1 MNTRGPTLSYYT
13 VEYYKFYCG
22 IALELQIQG
31 KLNILSLLA
40 SPL

>member
-1 MNTRGPTLSYYT
+1 MNTRGPALSYYA
-13 VEYYKFYCG
+13 VGYYKFYCG
-22 IALELQIQG
+22 IDLELQIQG